1 MLEPLDEDLLIISR
15 IKGLR
20 SKNAHVQAQTSKM
33 REILADWQEHQERES
48 EQKLQRRRRTVKV
61 LEKFL
66 RSQKTAFAAWRSY
79 VQEQKRQKRQLHQE
93 EQQTALQDLRE
104 SKGLQRLVIYLWR
117 CSMLQEKLTCLVDER
132 DQASANACKAHQL
145 VGLHQSGCN
154 ASTAATCGGGSTC
167 CTDLG
172 GQAAFDC
179 RPESQEMGRKRQVT
193 TALDCGYRVIDT
205 AQRYGNEEGIGRA
218 LSAAFAEGRVKRDEV
233 FVTTK
238 VWPANYGYKKTIE
251 SVKESAKKLGLES
264 IDLVLPHWPG
274 IGTEIELAQQ
284 NAILR
289 QQTWKALEDLQ
300 RETRR
305 ETCNDGLVKQIGV
318 SNYNERHLGELLD
331 YAEIRPMAS
340 QFEIHPFNTRE
351 KLVQMCQDLGIRV
364 NGYSPLGGKGNPNQV
379 TDQLLQMPFLEE
391 MASVYG
397 KTPAQLILRWHL
409 QRDTTPIPK
418 ASSKARLAEN
428 IDVFNF
434 QLSDADMKE
443 ILAHQLQ
450 LNSMR
455 LRLLKE
461 RRSHQLADTR
471 ATLAGLQVLGAHLPF
486 GVAPCATTS
495 ELTALSFCAWHLH
508 TAMMSGRDPWAKQGK
523 ATLRLSAETSSALQL
538 SCRIARRMALQ
549 CLAAWREFRA
559 QLGQPASQ
567 RARSSRLKESP
578 NAKSLKKETAPHAKE
593 CRWHLLQAFL
603 NWRCVS
609 VTLLCERRVRQE
621 AKAAAS
627 ECAALQ
633 LQVDHWRHQ
642 CKEASERSVTTP
654 SPATTSHVLLA
665 WRFVSLEARQR
676 ALRAQRCV
684 AKVFTA
690 WTVVIRD
697 ADRHEDL
704 ILGTKD
710 ECEKKSKRSGSG
722 KETAVLRLMFLALQ
736 MNAQA
741 HRAEREGF
749 FRQSSGEPSPKILVG
764 PKMLGAPDLK
774 DIFLAW
780 RSCQE
785 HSTGE
790 EMCKETWDS
799 MAAFCESMALEQVG
813 GGFLAGVQNAAG
825 VVMEALQDDGVSEES
840 DPVRKRAVGMM
851 KTLFE
856 ELYKSFKR
864 TLKELSESFFATFRR
879 HHWFQHKSYVHHS
892 HITVKMVGVFVAV
905 ALIVISI
912 LDIFG
917 IARDPADAKP
927 FHYVHNVWNIFFGV
941 LMIFMDAPAK
951 WLGKGA
957 SWQTALWQKA
967 PSLGKARGRAL
978 VHFYVGVINLAM
990 VNWTPFTL
998 IVNLARGGSLVVCA
1012 VIMLLN
1018 HHTYHCQRRS
1028 HVRRNFNG
1036 AQAAAKASE
1045 ALHEFQEEALEVRS
1059 YIAKNHCTTRI
1070 VSFLAAIALI
1080 VISILGMINVL
1091 GALFSPFHYVIG
1103 IFNFFWAIIIALIDG
1118 EASWFAKCGNCRV
1131 SLFQWFPV
1139 FATLPGRSMLHFYVG
1154 SINVVMLPGGFMDV
1168 LYAGHQPG
1176 LCASAQGGFSTSQS
1190 APMPL
1195 CEQMETS
1202 FEPSVKR
1209 VTAAGPTPG
1218 DKWSFSQFNAFSI
1231 PCFLAGLTVGVL
1243 LTVTAFGFLTDRLSF
1258 PAVTAEK
1265 RGSLEIDGETSET
1278 TQATA
1283 GEREPKDPKED
1294 HQVEQIEYRVEES
1307 LHLFWPRCTWLVAML
1322 LVQSLSSLIL
1332 DSFSGLM
1339 QRHMS
1344 LAFFLTMLVGLGGNA
1359 GGQSVVLTVRRLALG
1374 NTVKVSEQFHVGLLL
1389 VLVMAPLAFVRA
1401 LLQQTTWR
1409 ESLAVGASAAV
1420 ITVVATVVG
1429 TALPKLLWFFQVDPA
1444 HGAVGVQVL
1453 MDLAGI
1459 AIVCCLGYLFL
1470 ESSLAK
1476 CAAANPAGPLPP
1488 VIGSLHLQGNPM
1500 RDPVFEKAV
1509 FDTNL
1514 SVDSPETVDDSP
1526 GSAGWTSS
1534 MSIVGEQSGARGS
1547 PSALSPAMCWPDQ
1560 LDFPCSARIVEKPSN

>member
-33 REILADWQEHQERES
+33 REILADWQEHQEKES

-132 DQASANACKAHQL
+132 DQASANACKAHQATRAL
-145 VGLHQSGCN
+145 KHTLAHSGAMTRRFGQLGQLCGVAILSWLGFTSLAATPALPRRVVVAAPAALISGGKLPLTVGLSPRRWAGKGHVDSNFLQGLG
-154 ASTAATCGGGSTC
+154 TCLVSDKDVT
-167 CTDLG
+167 
-172 GQAAFDC
+172 
-179 RPESQEMGRKRQVT
+179 RQVT

-523 ATLRLSAETSSALQL
+523 ATLRLSAETSSARGKSHVEWSGTKALQL

-774 DIFLAW
+774 DKSCLA
-780 RSCQE
+780 
-785 HSTGE
+785 
-790 EMCKETWDS
+790 
-799 MAAFCESMALEQVG
+799 
-813 GGFLAGVQNAAG
+813 
-825 VVMEALQDDGVSEES
+825 
-840 DPVRKRAVGMM
+840 
-851 KTLFE
+851 
-856 ELYKSFKR
+856 
-864 TLKELSESFFATFRR
+864 
-879 HHWFQHKSYVHHS
+879 
-892 HITVKMVGVFVAV
+892 ITA
-905 ALIVISI
+905 
-912 LDIFG
+912 
-917 IARDPADAKP
+917 
-927 FHYVHNVWNIFFGV
+927 W
-941 LMIFMDAPAK
+941 
-951 WLGKGA
+951 
-957 SWQTALWQKA
+957 
-967 PSLGKARGRAL
+967 
-978 VHFYVGVINLAM
+978 
-990 VNWTPFTL
+990 
-998 IVNLARGGSLVVCA
+998 
-1012 VIMLLN
+1012 
-1018 HHTYHCQRRS
+1018 
-1028 HVRRNFNG
+1028 
-1036 AQAAAKASE
+1036 
-1045 ALHEFQEEALEVRS
+1045 
-1059 YIAKNHCTTRI
+1059 
-1070 VSFLAAIALI
+1070 
-1080 VISILGMINVL
+1080 
-1091 GALFSPFHYVIG
+1091 
-1103 IFNFFWAIIIALIDG
+1103 
-1118 EASWFAKCGNCRV
+1118 
-1131 SLFQWFPV
+1131 
-1139 FATLPGRSMLHFYVG
+1139 
-1154 SINVVMLPGGFMDV
+1154 
-1168 LYAGHQPG
+1168 
-1176 LCASAQGGFSTSQS
+1176 
-1190 APMPL
+1190 
-1195 CEQMETS
+1195 
-1202 FEPSVKR
+1202 
-1209 VTAAGPTPG
+1209 
-1218 DKWSFSQFNAFSI
+1218 
-1231 PCFLAGLTVGVL
+1231 
-1243 LTVTAFGFLTDRLSF
+1243 
-1258 PAVTAEK
+1258 
-1265 RGSLEIDGETSET
+1265 
-1278 TQATA
+1278 
-1283 GEREPKDPKED
+1283 
-1294 HQVEQIEYRVEES
+1294 
-1307 LHLFWPRCTWLVAML
+1307 
-1322 LVQSLSSLIL
+1322 
-1332 DSFSGLM
+1332 
-1339 QRHMS
+1339 
-1344 LAFFLTMLVGLGGNA
+1344 
-1359 GGQSVVLTVRRLALG
+1359 
-1374 NTVKVSEQFHVGLLL
+1374 
-1389 VLVMAPLAFVRA
+1389 
-1401 LLQQTTWR
+1401 
-1409 ESLAVGASAAV
+1409 
-1420 ITVVATVVG
+1420 
-1429 TALPKLLWFFQVDPA
+1429 
-1444 HGAVGVQVL
+1444 
-1453 MDLAGI
+1453 
-1459 AIVCCLGYLFL
+1459 
-1470 ESSLAK
+1470 
-1476 CAAANPAGPLPP
+1476 
-1488 VIGSLHLQGNPM
+1488 
-1500 RDPVFEKAV
+1500 
-1509 FDTNL
+1509 
-1514 SVDSPETVDDSP
+1514 
-1526 GSAGWTSS
+1526 
-1534 MSIVGEQSGARGS
+1534 
-1547 PSALSPAMCWPDQ
+1547 
-1560 LDFPCSARIVEKPSN
+1560 

>member
-132 DQASANACKAHQL
+132 DQASANACKAHQ
-145 VGLHQSGCN
+145 
-154 ASTAATCGGGSTC
+154 
-167 CTDLG
+167 
-172 GQAAFDC
+172 
-179 RPESQEMGRKRQVT
+179 
-193 TALDCGYRVIDT
+193 
-205 AQRYGNEEGIGRA
+205 
-218 LSAAFAEGRVKRDEV
+218 
-233 FVTTK
+233 
-238 VWPANYGYKKTIE
+238 
-251 SVKESAKKLGLES
+251 
-264 IDLVLPHWPG
+264 
-274 IGTEIELAQQ
+274 
-284 NAILR
+284 
-289 QQTWKALEDLQ
+289 
-300 RETRR
+300 
-305 ETCNDGLVKQIGV
+305 
-318 SNYNERHLGELLD
+318 
-331 YAEIRPMAS
+331 
-340 QFEIHPFNTRE
+340 
-351 KLVQMCQDLGIRV
+351 
-364 NGYSPLGGKGNPNQV
+364 
-379 TDQLLQMPFLEE
+379 
-391 MASVYG
+391 
-397 KTPAQLILRWHL
+397 
-409 QRDTTPIPK
+409 
-418 ASSKARLAEN
+418 
-428 IDVFNF
+428 
-434 QLSDADMKE
+434 
-443 ILAHQLQ
+443 AHQLQ

-523 ATLRLSAETSSALQL
+523 ATLRLSAETSSARGKSHVEWSGTKALQL

-799 MAAFCESMALEQVG
+799 MAAFCESMA
-813 GGFLAGVQNAAG
+813 
-825 VVMEALQDDGVSEES
+825 
-840 DPVRKRAVGMM
+840 
-851 KTLFE
+851 
-856 ELYKSFKR
+856 
-864 TLKELSESFFATFRR
+864 
-879 HHWFQHKSYVHHS
+879 
-892 HITVKMVGVFVAV
+892 
-905 ALIVISI
+905 
-912 LDIFG
+912 
-917 IARDPADAKP
+917 
-927 FHYVHNVWNIFFGV
+927 
-941 LMIFMDAPAK
+941 
-951 WLGKGA
+951 
-957 SWQTALWQKA
+957 
-967 PSLGKARGRAL
+967 
-978 VHFYVGVINLAM
+978 
-990 VNWTPFTL
+990 
-998 IVNLARGGSLVVCA
+998 
-1012 VIMLLN
+1012 
-1018 HHTYHCQRRS
+1018 
-1028 HVRRNFNG
+1028 
-1036 AQAAAKASE
+1036 
-1045 ALHEFQEEALEVRS
+1045 
-1059 YIAKNHCTTRI
+1059 
-1070 VSFLAAIALI
+1070 
-1080 VISILGMINVL
+1080 
-1091 GALFSPFHYVIG
+1091 
-1103 IFNFFWAIIIALIDG
+1103 
-1118 EASWFAKCGNCRV
+1118 
-1131 SLFQWFPV
+1131 
-1139 FATLPGRSMLHFYVG
+1139 
-1154 SINVVMLPGGFMDV
+1154 
-1168 LYAGHQPG
+1168 GHQPG

-1218 DKWSFSQFNAFSI
+1218 DK
-1231 PCFLAGLTVGVL
+1231 
-1243 LTVTAFGFLTDRLSF
+1243 
-1258 PAVTAEK
+1258 
-1265 RGSLEIDGETSET
+1265 
-1278 TQATA
+1278 
-1283 GEREPKDPKED
+1283 
-1294 HQVEQIEYRVEES
+1294 
-1307 LHLFWPRCTWLVAML
+1307 
-1322 LVQSLSSLIL
+1322 
-1332 DSFSGLM
+1332 
-1339 QRHMS
+1339 
-1344 LAFFLTMLVGLGGNA
+1344 
-1359 GGQSVVLTVRRLALG
+1359 
-1374 NTVKVSEQFHVGLLL
+1374 
-1389 VLVMAPLAFVRA
+1389 
-1401 LLQQTTWR
+1401 
-1409 ESLAVGASAAV
+1409 
-1420 ITVVATVVG
+1420 
-1429 TALPKLLWFFQVDPA
+1429 
-1444 HGAVGVQVL
+1444 
-1453 MDLAGI
+1453 
-1459 AIVCCLGYLFL
+1459 
-1470 ESSLAK
+1470 AK